1 MCKCIH
7 RCAIFFNGCDWRW
20 YVKCPIFGDRPI
32 GCCNEYCTEYKTR
45 FRVSNIVWDTDGA
58 PVEGLPSHCIVEC
71 AGEEEI
77 ADTLSDEYGWL
88 VKSFDIE
95 ED

>member
-1 MCKCIH
+1 MSKC
-7 RCAIFFNGCDWRW
+7 F
-20 YVKCPIFGDRPI
+20 
-32 GCCNEYCTEYKTR
+32 YK
-45 FRVSNIVWDTDGA
+45 VSNIVWDTDGE
-58 PVEGLPSHCIVEC
+58 PVDELPIHCIVEC
-71 AGEEEI
+71 ADKEEI